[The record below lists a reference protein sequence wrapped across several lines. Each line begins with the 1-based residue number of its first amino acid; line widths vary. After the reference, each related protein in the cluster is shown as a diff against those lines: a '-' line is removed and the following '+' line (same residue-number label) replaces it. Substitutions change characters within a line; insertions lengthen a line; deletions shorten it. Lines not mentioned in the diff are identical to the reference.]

1 MKPQCFT
8 KRKHDSNNITNMGVP
23 SFLEKL
29 ILL

>member
-1 MKPQCFT
+1 MKTPCFA
-8 KRKHDSNNITNMGVP
+8 KRKYDSNNIKNMVVP